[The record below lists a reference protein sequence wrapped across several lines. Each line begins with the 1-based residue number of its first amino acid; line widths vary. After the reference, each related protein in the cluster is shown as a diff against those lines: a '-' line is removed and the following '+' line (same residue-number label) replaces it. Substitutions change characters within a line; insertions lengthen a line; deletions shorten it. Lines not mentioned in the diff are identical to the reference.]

1 MAGSITASGLVSNI
15 DTAAIVDQL
24 VSLESRPIALLKS
37 RQSAF
42 KTQVSLLGDI
52 ISRLSALETAAKDLG
67 STGVLAAKVTSS
79 NAAFTATTGTGALS
93 GRYAVRVDQL
103 AQASK
108 WMSAGFDAATAGVQG
123 GTLSITVKGTTYPA
137 PAPDGPGPITITD
150 GMSLSDVAYAIRQSG
165 APVSATVLNGW
176 DSVAGKA
183 VSYLSITARDTG
195 FTAAD
200 GPSSALSIAFTPTG
214 GAGKDPA
221 FAETQAAR
229 NALFNVDG
237 VDFVRETNTVTDA
250 IAGVTLGLKQGPTL
264 PATTG
269 TAEDLVLTTDAD
281 ATRAK
286 LQKFVDA
293 YNGVMS
299 LVQRQLNVTKDTDRA
314 STLAGDSA
322 VRGLQARLQTIL
334 TNQVDGLPGVRT
346 LADVGVKTAKDG
358 SLSIDATTFAAA
370 LGRDPAALDAL
381 FSTSTNGLAT
391 FVSTLVQEQTRASDG
406 VLTNRQKGL
415 NTRIRSMDDQA
426 AALQRRVDAFKL
438 NLQKQFTAMETTISN
453 LKASGNYLAAALAS
467 SSSSSSG

>member
-15 DTAAIVDQL
+15 DTASIVDQL
-24 VSLESRPIALLKS
+24 VALESRPITLLRS

-42 KTQVSLLGDI
+42 KTQVSILGDI
-52 ISRLSALETAAKDLG
+52 ISRLSALESAAKELG
-67 STGVLAAKVTSS
+67 TSGVLAAKVAST
-79 NAAFTATTGTGALS
+79 NEAFTATPGTGALA

-108 WMSAGFDAATAGVQG
+108 WMSAAFDSPTAGVRG
-123 GTLSITVKGTTYPA
+123 GTLQLSVKGATYPA
-137 PAPDGPGPITITD
+137 AGPITITD

-176 DSVAGKA
+176 DPVAGKA
-183 VSYLSITARDTG
+183 VSYLSVTARDTG
-195 FTAAD
+195 HPAAD
-200 GPSSALSIAFTPTG
+200 GPGSALSIAFTA
-214 GAGKDPA
+214 GAGTGTDPA

-229 NALFNVDG
+229 NAQFDIDG
-237 VDFVRETNTVTDA
+237 VAFVRESNTVTDA
-250 IAGVTLGLKQGPTL
+250 LAGVTLALKRGATA

-269 TAEDLVLTTDAD
+269 APEDLVLNTDSD

-322 VRGLQARLQTIL
+322 VRGLQGRLQAIL
-334 TNQVDGLPGVRT
+334 TNVVEGLPGVRT

-358 SLSIDATTFAAA
+358 SLSVDATTFAGA
-370 LGRDPAALDAL
+370 LSRDPAAIDAL
-381 FSTSTNGLAT
+381 FSTATSGLSDY
-391 FVSTLVQEQTRASDG
+391 VSKLVQEQVRASDG
-406 VLTNRQKGL
+406 VLTNRQTGL
-415 NTRIRSMDDQA
+415 NARIRAMDDQA
-426 AALQRRVDAFKL
+426 ATLQRRVDAFKA
-438 NLQKQFTAMETTISN
+438 NLVKQFTAMETTLSN
-453 LKASGNYLAAALAS
+453 LKSTSTFLAAQTAKTS
-467 SSSSSSG
+467 TG